1 MNAPVISSP
10 SNPLIK
16 EILKIKSGKKGERE
30 GRCIIEGPH
39 LIEMALSSQAVIER
53 VLFTAEFLARQ
64 DGRRLLRS
72 LLRKVP
78 AGGIVEVS
86 APVINRLSDTETP
99 QGILAVVIFDT
110 AVPEGLAFGNH
121 PLVVICDGIQDPGNL
136 GSLIRVSDAAGADAV
151 FILPGTCNPYLP
163 KVIRSTAG
171 SIFHI
176 PLIPVSPEA
185 CVDFLRTHH
194 IPLAIADVRGAV
206 SLFDAD
212 LTGPLALAFGS
223 EARGAGRVLR
233 EKADVLLKIPIV
245 GKAESLNVAMAASIC
260 LYETVRQRVAPHC
273 KPGRK

>member
-1 MNAPVISSP
+1 MKASVISSP
-10 SNPLIK
+10 SNPLVK
-16 EILKIKSGKKGERE
+16 EILKIKAGKKTGQE

-39 LIEMALSSQAVIER
+39 LIEMALSSQAAIER
-53 VLFTAEFLARQ
+53 VLFIAEFLARR

-72 LLRKVP
+72 LMGKVP
-78 AGGIVEVS
+78 AGGIIEMS
-86 APVINRLSDTETP
+86 GSVIDRLSDTETP
-99 QGILAVVIFDT
+99 QGILAVVVFGAT
-110 AVPEGLAFGNH
+110 APEDLIIGDS

-136 GSLIRVSDAAGADAV
+136 GSLIRVSDAAGANAV

-176 PLIPVSPEA
+176 PLVPIGPEA

-260 LYETVRQRVAPHC
+260 LYEAVRQRTAPLC

>member
-16 EILKIKSGKKGERE
+16 EILKIKSGEKGERE

-163 KVIRSTAG
+163 KVIR
-171 SIFHI
+171 
-176 PLIPVSPEA
+176 
-185 CVDFLRTHH
+185 
-194 IPLAIADVRGAV
+194 
-206 SLFDAD
+206 
-212 LTGPLALAFGS
+212 
-223 EARGAGRVLR
+223 
-233 EKADVLLKIPIV
+233 
-245 GKAESLNVAMAASIC
+245 
-260 LYETVRQRVAPHC
+260 
-273 KPGRK
+273 